1 MADLHPQTKVEL
13 DSLVNKL
20 KRLAPAVRKVAQADL
35 LEASKILVSAMK
47 GRAPSGVKTHKRY
60 STPKL
65 VKGLRAPKGFGKV
78 VATYK
83 PGNLKKSFTS
93 LRFRRSE
100 AVFVGPAVGIKRP
113 NDGYYAHMVNFGT
126 KFQPGQHFVE
136 ATVAAAGNVT
146 IQFAA
151 ELLKR
156 RIETYENQNGV

>member
-1 MADLHPQTKVEL
+1 MQIEL
-13 DSLVNKL
+13 DSLVRKL
-20 KRLAPAVRKVAQADL
+20 KGMVPAVKKVAQADL

-47 GRAPSGVKTHKRY
+47 GRAPSGIRTHKRY

-65 VKGLRAPKGFGKV
+65 VRGLRAPKGFGKV

-83 PGNLKKSFTS
+83 PGNLQRSFTS
-93 LRFRRSE
+93 LKFRRSE
-100 AVFVGPAVGIKRP
+100 AVFVGPAVGAKRT

-156 RIETYENQNGV
+156 RIEFYGKQNAV